1 MSIEAQKFAGITDK
15 QKEGLSL
22 GREKGTNHRAGYKHR
37 EKSKR
42 KCSESHKKWCAEHP
56 DKVAARGIKT
66 RGEKNWRWK
75 GGQGKLRIS
84 IRLMNENRKWMDAV
98 KQRDGN
104 KCVKCGSTEKL
115 ESHHIK
121 PFMKVIEENNIQSR
135 DDARFCK
142 ELWDISNG
150 ITLCEKCHYEEHGR
164 IKTWK

>member
-1 MSIEAQKFAGITDK
+1 M
-15 QKEGLSL
+15 L
-22 GREKGTNHRAGYKHR
+22 
-37 EKSKR
+37 
-42 KCSESHKKWCAEHP
+42 
-56 DKVAARGIKT
+56 
-66 RGEKNWRWK
+66 
-75 GGQGKLRIS
+75 GKLRIS
-84 IRLMNENRKWMDAV
+84 IRLVTKIKKLMDAV

-150 ITLCEKCHYEEHGR
+150 ITLCEKMSLR
-164 IKTWK
+164 RTWKNKTWK